1 MPALARRSFAT
12 VLLLTISTM
21 LGGCASNQAAHAVQ
35 AAIDARFERAARDGF
50 SGVLAVD
57 SPHAMQIR
65 AIARSGG
72 SDSEGNAPLRGDTVF
87 RLASITKQ
95 FTAVLVLQAVAT
107 GRFELDTTVATLWPD
122 APVANAD
129 RITVRHLLTHLS
141 GLPDPEANGPMLD
154 ERLAACDHAAR
165 VASLPRTPAAAPGER
180 FAYNNADYWLLG
192 ALLERVHGRDYASL
206 LQRDVFDAAGM
217 ASAGLYTTA
226 DAPPASHARGH
237 VGSERTAEPKL
248 LLAAYGAAGAAFGT
262 AGDLL
267 RFDRA
272 LRSGRLLP
280 EAAWRQMITANEQGA
295 ALGVW
300 CYELAIGGE
309 KVQVVERQGW
319 IGGVKVLN
327 LVSPSHDL
335 AVVVLADDDQQR
347 LDATW
352 SGEGLGADLLRS
364 ALAAR

>member
-1 MPALARRSFAT
+1 MRSLARRPFSLAHGLA
-12 VLLLTISTM
+12 LLAITGAS
-21 LGGCASNQAAHAVQ
+21 GCASSAHTATN
-35 AAIDARFERAARDGF
+35 AAIQARIEQAARDGF

-57 SPHAMQIR
+57 GPSGSQLR
-65 AIARSGG
+65 AIGGPELRS
-72 SDSEGNAPLRGDTVF
+72 DTVF

-95 FTAVLVLQAVAT
+95 FTAVLVMQAVAA
-107 GRFELDTTVATLWPD
+107 GRFDLDTTVARLWPD

-141 GLPDPEANGPMLD
+141 GLPDPEANGPVLD
-154 ERLAACDHAAR
+154 QRLAACDHATR
-165 VASLPRTPAAAPGER
+165 VASLKHTPAAAPGER

-192 ALLERVHGRDYASL
+192 ALLERTHGCAYATL
-206 LQRDVFDAAGM
+206 LQRSVFDAAGM
-217 ASAGLYTTA
+217 ATAGIYTTA

-237 VGSERTAEPKL
+237 VGRERNAEPPL

-280 EAAWRQMITANEQGA
+280 DAAFRQMITANEQGA

-300 CYELAIGGE
+300 CYELTVGGE
-309 KVQVVERQGW
+309 KMQIVERQGW

-335 AVVVLADDDQQR
+335 AVVVLADDDQPR

-352 SGEGLGADLLRS
+352 SGEGLGAELLRS
-364 ALAAR
+364 ARAAP